1 MAIIIPSKNIYGSP
15 QNPKVRDNVIE
26 RIEIGAV
33 EVVPDNDYETPVY
46 NEKNAVI
53 SSNLI
58 LQSNVDEKLQLN
70 SFTAS
75 GGGSNKS
82 GHVVGAYVLY
92 DAKKNYDFIV
102 YIRKT
107 SNNHYISKLLLGKDK
122 DGNPNIKY
130 SVYGKLVQGDAS
142 TNVSLTWDAG
152 GKASGTVDKN
162 NITYTQTYVSTE
174 QLLDFPQ
181 EIEATGDSTTFLE
194 NAVAKVELTDTGTAK
209 DTTQFTEET
218 IDGVEYYK
226 LSFSLMSSIRTTQL
240 SCEEY
245 ISLGQPTSI
254 TLSGRY
260 VVYEPTE
267 VEITVYGNTIGIDL
281 KDKTVY
287 IPKTDKTS
295 KKVFSVEGNELM
307 QDYSTIIEK
316 KYSQFVKADIYDLDG
331 DGYYNASATFTVDG
345 DIVKVEDNSFNQVNV
360 RISGRTATLTAKTS
374 ISGGKVRFVGTIW
387 YKSGQTSFQERFEKT
402 LNAYQN
408 GKETATIRCSI
419 SDYYDGDQKV
429 IAIDNST
436 AKMSFVEGD
445 QVIPMVYG
453 ANGKDFPMSLNK
465 DGSPKVFSVLGTK
478 KYYNGA
484 VWQELYLQEA

>member
-1 MAIIIPSKNIYGSP
+1 MAIRIPSKNIYGSP

-26 RIEIGAV
+26 RIEVGAV

-46 NEKNAVI
+46 NEKNAVS

-102 YIRKT
+102 YIRKA
-107 SNNHYISKLLLGKDK
+107 SNNHYISKLLLGKNK

-130 SVYGKLVQGDAS
+130 SVYGKLVQGNAS

-181 EIEATGDSTTFLE
+181 EIEATGVATALLE
-194 NAVAKVELTDTGTAK
+194 HAVAKVELTDTGTAK

-240 SCEEY
+240 SGETY
-245 ISLGQPTSI
+245 HSLAQPTSI
-254 TLSGRY
+254 KLSGKY

-267 VEITVYGNTIGIDL
+267 VEITIYGNTIGIDI

-287 IPKTDKTS
+287 IPETDKTS
-295 KKVFSVEGNELM
+295 KKVFRVEGNELM
-307 QDYSTIIEK
+307 QTTNYLYERIDITRYS
-316 KYSQFVKADIYDLDG
+316 L
-331 DGYYNASATFTVDG
+331 
-345 DIVKVEDNSFNQVNV
+345 
-360 RISGRTATLTAKTS
+360 TATGNRNEYSLVLGNTYDYDVIVEYQDKVTLTNATIKKGETTLIFKALGVPIIKSVYYTSVQNAQDNFIKTKEKYAK
-374 ISGGKVRFVGTIW
+374 
-387 YKSGQTSFQERFEKT
+387 
-402 LNAYQN
+402 

-419 SDYYDGDQKV
+419 SDYYDYNSGNKV
-429 IAIDNST
+429 IAVDNST
-436 AKMSFVEGD
+436 GQMSFVEND

-453 ANGKDFPMSLNK
+453 ADGQDHPMSLNK
-465 DGSPKVFSVLGTK
+465 DGTPKVFSVLGTK

-484 VWQELYLQEA
+484 VWQELYLQET